1 MTTYKFSLAVVL
13 LFAFLYCN
21 DTKPYALR
29 HRRTKRSVKNRRY
42 DNLPYN
48 ASIPCYNNTLSN
60 LTCTY
65 LVFSVNGSTMT
76 AKNLCTRPDGG
87 TCSKKNGSRQE
98 YGACKNGTCDIRS
111 TTTWRPS

>member
-48 ASIPCYNNTLSN
+48 ASIPCYN
-60 LTCTY
+60 
-65 LVFSVNGSTMT
+65 
-76 AKNLCTRPDGG
+76 
-87 TCSKKNGSRQE
+87 KKNGSRQE